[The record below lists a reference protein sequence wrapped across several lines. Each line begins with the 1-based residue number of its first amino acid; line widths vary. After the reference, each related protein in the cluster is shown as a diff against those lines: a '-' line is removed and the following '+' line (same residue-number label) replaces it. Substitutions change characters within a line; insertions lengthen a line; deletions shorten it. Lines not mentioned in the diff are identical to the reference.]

1 MRKLRKNSG
10 VGLIYGLM
18 VFGGITALS
27 VVVVTATS
35 TSGKHTTRTAVKGES
50 FYLAE
55 SGLNSL
61 VGSVRPSLI
70 ASGTLPTGI
79 PATTLSLTSGR
90 TQGTYRATISNSSVT
105 TSTAVIQPGTS
116 HRITRTTKT
125 YRFRVT
131 GIGEAAAGPNS
142 EVRRDCEVE
151 VTQDQH
157 RTEQWVNVAHFCAPP
172 TWQLQVTTWNDP
184 KVVGQLTSN
193 WALVK

>member
-10 VGLIYGLM
+10 VGLIYGLL

-35 TSGKHTTRTAVKGES
+35 TSNKHTTRTAVKGES

-61 VGSVRPSLI
+61 VGSVRPSLV
-70 ASGTLPTGI
+70 ASGTLPSHI
-79 PATTLSLTSGR
+79 PATTLSLSNGR
-90 TQGTYRATISNSSVT
+90 AQGTYRANISGSGVT
-105 TSTAVIQPGTS
+105 TTTAVIQPGPS

-131 GIGEAAAGPNS
+131 GIGDAASGPSS

-157 RTEQWVNVAHFCAPP
+157 RTEQWVNVAHYCSPP
-172 TWQLQVTTWNDP
+172 TWQLQVSTWNDP
-184 KVVGQLTSN
+184 KVVGQVTSN